1 MGAHR
6 GERNARLTISAGP
19 ASLYSRETVA
29 VAKERGDGVDLRAL
43 GHDLRTPL
51 AVIHGYAELLRSE
64 ELSPEQ
70 RARACDLLLEKCE
83 ELNIVIRRLLEPS
96 ESGLQT
102 PVAIE
107 QTA

>member
-1 MGAHR
+1 MPV
-6 GERNARLTISAGP
+6 E
-19 ASLYSRETVA
+19 
-29 VAKERGDGVDLRAL
+29 KERGDVAELRTL

-51 AVIHGYAELLRSE
+51 AVIHGYAQLLRSE

-70 RARACDLLLEKCE
+70 RARAYDLILEKCE
-83 ELNIVIRRLLEPS
+83 ELNVVIRRLLEPY
-96 ESGLQT
+96 ESRVET

>member
-1 MGAHR
+1 VGNTGWLDA
-6 GERNARLTISAGP
+6 
-19 ASLYSRETVA
+19 
-29 VAKERGDGVDLRAL
+29 DLRAL

-51 AVIHGYAELLRSE
+51 AVINGYAQMLNSD

-70 RARACDLLLEKCE
+70 RARACQLILQKCE
-83 ELNIVIRRLLEPS
+83 ELNAVIRRLLEPA
-96 ESGLQT
+96 EAALKV

>member
-1 MGAHR
+1 MPV
-6 GERNARLTISAGP
+6 E
-19 ASLYSRETVA
+19 
-29 VAKERGDGVDLRAL
+29 KERGDVAELRTL

-51 AVIHGYAELLRSE
+51 AVIHGYAQMLRSE

-70 RARACDLLLEKCE
+70 RARAYDLILEKCE
-83 ELNIVIRRLLEPS
+83 ELNVVIRRLLEPY
-96 ESGLQT
+96 ESRVET

>member
-1 MGAHR
+1 M
-6 GERNARLTISAGP
+6 
-19 ASLYSRETVA
+19 A
-29 VAKERGDGVDLRAL
+29 VAKERGAGVDLRAL

-51 AVIHGYAELLRSE
+51 AVIHGYAELLTSE

-70 RARACDLLLEKCE
+70 RARACALILEKCE

-96 ESGLQT
+96 ESGLKP

>member
-1 MGAHR
+1 V
-6 GERNARLTISAGP
+6 ER
-19 ASLYSRETVA
+19 A
-29 VAKERGDGVDLRAL
+29 VPVEKERGDVAELRNL

-51 AVIHGYAELLRSE
+51 AVIHGYAQLLRSE

-70 RARACDLLLEKCE
+70 RARACDLILEKCE
-83 ELNIVIRRLLEPS
+83 ELNVVIRRLLE
-96 ESGLQT
+96 SGVEA

>member
-1 MGAHR
+1 VEELMATG
-6 GERNARLTISAGP
+6 NA
-19 ASLYSRETVA
+19 E
-29 VAKERGDGVDLRAL
+29 LRAL

-51 AVIHGYAELLRSE
+51 AVINGYAQLLRSG

-70 RARACDLLLEKCE
+70 RARACDLILEKCE
-83 ELNIVIRRLLEPS
+83 ELNVVIRRLLEPS
-96 ESGLQT
+96 DAGLKT

>member
-1 MGAHR
+1 MPVEKEG
-6 GERNARLTISAGP
+6 GD
-19 ASLYSRETVA
+19 VA
-29 VAKERGDGVDLRAL
+29 ELRTL

-51 AVIHGYAELLRSE
+51 AVIHGYAQLLRSE

-70 RARACDLLLEKCE
+70 RARACDLIVEKCD
-83 ELNIVIRRLLEPS
+83 ELNVVIRRFLEPY
-96 ESGLQT
+96 ESGVQT